1 MDAMGGKIMEWWSK
15 VRALAKVSMMAALFN
30 ACLLAIV
37 ASTPTHAQDN
47 PIQIVAFGD
56 SLTAGF
62 GLQPGQSFPAQLEK
76 ALRAKGLVVEV
87 LNAGVSGDTTAAGL
101 QRFDWAVPD
110 KIDAAIL
117 ALGANDGLR
126 GIDPVETRRNLE
138 EILKRLKARGAV
150 VLLAGMQSPR
160 NWGDDYVKR
169 FEAIFPEL
177 AKQYDAILY
186 PFFLDNVALKPGLNL
201 DDGMHPNA
209 KGIGV
214 MVESIMPKV
223 DELMTRAKAKRQA
236 ASN

>member
-1 MDAMGGKIMEWWSK
+1 MDATGGKIMEWWAK
-15 VRALAKVSMMAALFN
+15 VRALAKVSTMVALFN

-37 ASTPTHAQDN
+37 ASTPAHAQDN

-62 GLQPGQSFPAQLEK
+62 GLQPTQSFPAQLEK
-76 ALRAKGLVVEV
+76 ALRAKGLAVEV
-87 LNAGVSGDTTAAGL
+87 VNAGVSGDTSAAGL
-101 QRFDWAVPD
+101 QRFDWAVPE
-110 KIDAAIL
+110 KVDAAIL
-117 ALGANDGLR
+117 ALGANDALR
-126 GIDPVETRRNLE
+126 GIDPAETRRNLE

-177 AKQYDAILY
+177 ARQYDAILY

-209 KGIGV
+209 KGVGV
-214 MVESIMPKV
+214 MVEGIMPKV
-223 DELMTRAKAKRQA
+223 DELIARAKAKRQA